1 MTLLLAV
8 VNPRRVRDFAKA
20 IGKDAKMDPIDAG
33 VIAYYGEVV
42 KPAPQLA
49 KSDDAERLEA
59 LVERRRQLLGLIGQE
74 SNRLQQVYVP
84 EIKKLIQKS
93 LEMLKKQLTTIDD
106 RLAKSIKQSAGESQ
120 RKVDILESVKG
131 VGPVAISTFLAEL
144 PELGSLNRAEIAKL
158 VGVAPINNDSGQHA
172 GKRKTIGDRSW
183 SSTAIKVI

>member
-84 EIKKLIQKS
+84 EIKKLIQKVARNAEKAAHNDRRS
-93 LEMLKKQLTTIDD
+93 ACQID
-106 RLAKSIKQSAGESQ
+106 Q
-120 RKVDILESVKG
+120 
-131 VGPVAISTFLAEL
+131 AI
-144 PELGSLNRAEIAKL
+144 R
-158 VGVAPINNDSGQHA
+158 
-172 GKRKTIGDRSW
+172 R
-183 SSTAIKVI
+183 